1 MASKMHSERPL
12 PQDLGEV
19 LHSGLHGADPD
30 VLPCLFEG
38 PLNLF
43 ELSLELKERL
53 RFILFFKR
61 LVDCGRALIDY
72 QRCRKEEYQ
81 VRWLFNF
88 IMDMIIFTALIF
100 L

>member
-1 MASKMHSERPL
+1 
-12 PQDLGEV
+12 
-19 LHSGLHGADPD
+19 

-43 ELSLELKERL
+43 EFSLELKERL

-61 LVDCGRALIDY
+61 LIDCGRALIYY

-81 VRWLFNF
+81 VRRLFNL
-88 IMDMIIFTALIF
+88 IMVMILFNALIF